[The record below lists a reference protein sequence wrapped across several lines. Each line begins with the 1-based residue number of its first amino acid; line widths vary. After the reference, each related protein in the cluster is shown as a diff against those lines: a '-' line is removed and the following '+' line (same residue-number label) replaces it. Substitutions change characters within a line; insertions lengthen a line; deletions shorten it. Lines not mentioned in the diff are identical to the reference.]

1 MLVVVFGNPGI
12 PPAGVFN
19 LAGAAVYGA
28 ASVGARRG
36 RSAGNGSGRSS
47 PRRSEEKEPG
57 LRDGATL
64 SPLSGARKPP
74 LAIDRYRYASCA
86 VVP

>member
-1 MLVVVFGNPGI
+1 MLVVAFGNPGI

-47 PRRSEEKEPG
+47 PRRAEAIHLP
-57 LRDGATL
+57 
-64 SPLSGARKPP
+64 ARPFCP
-74 LAIDRYRYASCA
+74 I
-86 VVP
+86 

>member
-1 MLVVVFGNPGI
+1 MLVVAFGNPGI

-19 LAGAAVYGA
+19 LARAAVYGA

-47 PRRSEEKEPG
+47 PRRAEAIHLP
-57 LRDGATL
+57 
-64 SPLSGARKPP
+64 ARPFRP
-74 LAIDRYRYASCA
+74 
-86 VVP
+86 V

>member
-36 RSAGNGSGRSS
+36 RSAGNGSGGSS
-47 PRRSEEKEPG
+47 PGVQKKKSPASATGPPSRPSPREE
-57 LRDGATL
+57 ATL
-64 SPLSGARKPP
+64 GDRPL
-74 LAIDRYRYASCA
+74 
-86 VVP
+86 

>member
-36 RSAGNGSGRSS
+36 RSAGNGSGGSS

-64 SPLSGARKPP
+64 SPLSARGSHPW
-74 LAIDRYRYASCA
+74 R
-86 VVP
+86 